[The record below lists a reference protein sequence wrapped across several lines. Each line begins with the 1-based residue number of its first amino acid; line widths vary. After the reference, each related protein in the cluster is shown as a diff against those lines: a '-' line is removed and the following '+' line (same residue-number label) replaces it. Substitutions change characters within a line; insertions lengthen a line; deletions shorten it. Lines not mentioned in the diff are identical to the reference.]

1 LKTLEGRGKRALTEA
16 QRHGGR
22 RSGGE
27 REVAG
32 LRIRSQQAWFE
43 RKEEGSHGG
52 TEARWKKERG
62 ALNLEKNGLVSGL
75 IF

>member
-1 LKTLEGRGKRALTEA
+1 LKALEGRGLSR
-16 QRHGGR
+16 RHKGTVEEGAE
-22 RSGGE
+22 GE

-32 LRIRSQQAWFE
+32 LRIRTQQAWFE

-52 TEARWKKERG
+52 TEERWKKERR